1 MSMDVARIGFWTGL
15 FLITHLGASAA
26 EIRPRL
32 INALGENAFRGV
44 YSLVSLATFIPLI
57 VVFGYH
63 KHAGPML
70 WNLRG
75 FGPARWLSWLI
86 MLTAMILLVD
96 GLSHPAPSSMGA
108 HVGARPHGML
118 KLTRHPLFVS
128 SVLFGLAHMLMN
140 GWAGDLIFFG
150 SFVVLGVVG
159 GWHQDQRKVSELGDS
174 YRQLVAETS
183 FIPGAALWEGRQRWQ
198 SSDTPWR
205 SIVTGALLTILLM
218 VFHPMIFGGNPLGL

>member
-1 MSMDVARIGFWTGL
+1 MDAVVRIGFWTGL
-15 FLITHLGASAA
+15 FLITHLGVSGGKV
-26 EIRPRL
+26 RPGL
-32 INALGENAFRGV
+32 INALGESVFRGV
-44 YSLVSLATFIPLI
+44 YSLVSLVTFIPLI

-75 FGPARWLSWLI
+75 FGPARGLSWLI
-86 MLTAMILLVD
+86 MLAALIMLVD
-96 GLSHPAPSSMGA
+96 GLSPSSPSAAAVRASG
-108 HVGARPHGML
+108 GPHGVV

-150 SFVVLGVVG
+150 SFVVLGIVG
-159 GWHQDQRKVSELGDS
+159 GWHQDQRKVSELGDA

-183 FIPGAALWEGRQRWQ
+183 FMPGEALWTGRQRWQ
-198 SSDTPWR
+198 ANDTPWR
-205 SIVTGALLTILLM
+205 SIVIGAVLMLLLIA
-218 VFHPMIFGGNPLGL
+218 FHPMIFGGHPLHG